1 MKDRF
6 ITTGSDMCKQFR
18 SAFIGM
24 PGVTIYADEI
34 ISEGDFFGEIR
45 LNGLHFLEVCRFKRE
60 KCFELRYV
68 DFSERDNRLC
78 IIAEYKSIRRAITAA
93 KRIIKEG
100 KRTNPIKVYN

>member
-45 LNGLHFLEVCRFKRE
+45 LNS
-60 KCFELRYV
+60 LRYADSSV
-68 DFSERDNRLC
+68 RSALNCAMWIFRSE
-78 IIAEYKSIRRAITAA
+78 IIGYVSLPSIRA
-93 KRIIKEG
+93 
-100 KRTNPIKVYN
+100 

>member
-34 ISEGDFFGEIR
+34 ISEGDFLAR
-45 LNGLHFLEVCRFKRE
+45 YASMVCTS
-60 KCFELRYV
+60 LRYADSSV
-68 DFSERDNRLC
+68 RSALNYAMWIFRSE
-78 IIAEYKSIRRAITAA
+78 IIGYVSLPSIRA
-93 KRIIKEG
+93 
-100 KRTNPIKVYN
+100 